1 MYTSAITTQKYIQ
14 CFEMKGGGGG
24 EERERA
30 ERKTKKHRG
39 TSVFSLMLIIYVVC
53 AFYYY
58 YLFIY
63 CFLFQQPA
71 RFSKASWTGKLYQT
85 FEFSFKRLSPRF
97 IYIFLLLYTC
107 LVVIWRGEHMKL

>member
-1 MYTSAITTQKYIQ
+1 
-14 CFEMKGGGGG
+14 MKG
-24 EERERA
+24 ERERA